1 MNGRSQ
7 IFSGRI
13 IFDHLPKT
21 AGQAVNAWL
30 SKELG
35 GGSVTPNLIGRHRDL
50 IRRYGGE
57 YSVISAHIEFER
69 NGLDP
74 RYRYVTCLREP
85 IDRALSWLFF
95 VVKNHEVGQLPG
107 LWEQVEHF
115 IACEGSSQEG
125 RIFGVA
131 GAPLDWDLCLANI
144 ANPYVEHFAR
154 VSGAAPR
161 TDDEKIRAALNGI
174 EQYDVQGFFE
184 DMPAFLSAFAALI
197 EVPPP
202 ARLEKVN
209 VTLTRPKAERISE
222 EFRRRLESLN
232 ELDIEFYRTLQER
245 RKSGCRVYRSVPVV
259 ERSGWQP
266 YERAGNLVF
275 ASPEISLLFAEIEGG
290 DTYLQGQIV
299 RFNLAFS
306 ISVDISELDIRIDI
320 CDEYGRM
327 AFSTSNALLNRRLIN
342 VSSGTYC
349 TRYYMAAN
357 LPEGQYTAGFSFSMS
372 QARPPIELARY
383 EALVPFSV
391 SVPRLM
397 PSNGYVCIPTD
408 FDCLRTSDVTPGLVI
423 DAAGRLICNGV
434 LGELSVGEGFE
445 LELSLCNESDQ
456 TWTST
461 QINPIFLS
469 YHWFDDMGGNVVFD
483 GGRTTLPER
492 SVAAG
497 TTSTVKMRIVAPSES
512 GRYRLVLIPIQD
524 GNGWFDERGFE
535 PLALELDVLEWN
547 AKRIYRGAD
556 IRLSSH
562 VGRREN
568 GAIAS
573 TGREGF
579 LIYGPYATLSAG
591 RYSARLEGW
600 LQSSESGDIWLD
612 ICSDRGMQ
620 VLTRQDLISTTEPGA
635 ISDCTFDLTEAVSD
649 LEVRVWVA
657 AQAEMR
663 IDMLRIEPL

>member
-1 MNGRSQ
+1 MSRRSQ

-57 YSVISAHIEFER
+57 YSVISAHIEFEG

-74 RYRYVTCLREP
+74 RYRYATCLREP

-115 IACEGSSQEG
+115 IACEGDDQGG
-125 RIFGVA
+125 RVFGVA

-144 ANPYVEHFAR
+144 ANPYVEHFCR
-154 VSGAAPR
+154 VSGAVSR

-174 EQYDVQGFFE
+174 EQYDVWGLFE

-209 VTLTRPKAERISE
+209 VTLTRPNVERISE
-222 EFRRRLESLN
+222 EFRTHLKNLN
-232 ELDIEFYRTLQER
+232 ELDLEFYRILQER
-245 RKSGCRVYRSVPVV
+245 WKLECRSYKSVLVA
-259 ERSGWQP
+259 ERSGWKP
-266 YERAGNLVF
+266 YERVGNLVF
-275 ASPEISLLFAEIEGG
+275 ASSEISLLFAEIEGG

-306 ISVDISELDIRIDI
+306 MNVDISELDIRIDI
-320 CDEYGRM
+320 CDEDGRV
-327 AFSTSNALLNRRLIN
+327 AFSTSNALLNRRLID

-349 TRYYMAAN
+349 TRYYVAAN
-357 LPEGQYTAGFSFSMS
+357 LPEGQYTAGFSF
-372 QARPPIELARY
+372 ATCRTRRTIELARY
-383 EALVPFSV
+383 EALVSFSV

-423 DAAGRLICNGV
+423 DAAGRLISNGV
-434 LGELSVGEGFE
+434 LGELNVGESFE

-469 YHWFDDMGGNVVFD
+469 YHWFDDMGRNVVFD
-483 GGRTTLPER
+483 GGRTALPER

-497 TTSTVKMRIVAPSES
+497 TTSTVKMRIVAPSEN
-512 GRYRLVLIPIQD
+512 GRYRLVLVPTQD
-524 GNGWFDERGFE
+524 GNCWFNERGFE
-535 PLALELDVLEWN
+535 PLTLELDVMEWN
-547 AKRIYRGAD
+547 AKRVYRGAD

-579 LIYGPYATLSAG
+579 LIYGPYAALSPG
-591 RYSARLEGW
+591 RYYVRLEGW
-600 LQSSESGDIWLD
+600 LRSPESGEIWLD
-612 ICSDRGMQ
+612 VCSDRGMQ
-620 VLTRQDLISTTEPGA
+620 VLARQDLISTTGAGA
-635 ISDCTFDLTEAVSD
+635 ISDCTFDLVEAVSD
-649 LEVRVWVA
+649 LEIRVWVA

-663 IDMLRIEPL
+663 IDTLRIEPL